1 MQILELA
8 ERAHELY
15 LKQDAGNMRHLLRFV
30 LTESAMQAGKLTP
43 AYRQPF
49 DILARM
55 SAMAPRR
62 APTRRRSS
70 KLTVWGPYGD
80 AFRTVLRGMQILDL
94 AL

>member
-1 MQILELA
+1 MQILELP

-15 LKQDAGNMRHLLRFV
+15 LKQDAGNRRRLLGFV
-30 LTESAMQAGKLTP
+30 LTESTMQAGKLTP

-70 KLTVWGPYGD
+70 KIASWGG
-80 AFRTVLRGMQILDL
+80 
-94 AL
+94 

>member
-15 LKQDAGNMRHLLRFV
+15 LKQDAGNRRRLLGVV
-30 LTESAMQAGKLTP
+30 LTESTMQAGKLTP

-55 SAMAPRR
+55 SAMATRR

-70 KLTVWGPYGD
+70 KIASWGG
-80 AFRTVLRGMQILDL
+80 
-94 AL
+94 